1 MSKEAPKDA
10 KGKADAKPAVVVP
23 APPPKP
29 LTPLETLHS
38 HITILEKFIET
49 RDARFLTRVLRYSGH
64 VRKTLPTE
72 QLKTAIQTYVLDA
85 PRAASLLDVLAAV
98 AEKRVV
104 ASGAPKVRSR
114 VGESAWFMSRHQ
126 DAACR
131 RAGS

>member
-10 KGKADAKPAVVVP
+10 KGKADAKPAVAVP

-38 HITILEKFIET
+38 HIAILEKFVET
-49 RDARFLTRVLRYSGH
+49 RDARFLTRVLHYSGH
-64 VRKTLPTE
+64 VRKTLPTD
-72 QLKTAIQTYVLDA
+72 QLKTAIQTYVIDA
-85 PRAASLLDVLAAV
+85 TRAASLLDVLAAV

-114 VGESAWFMSRHQ
+114 VGESACLPGMSRH
-126 DAACR
+126 ASCPS
-131 RAGS
+131 AGS